1 VFTLNG
7 ASLEDRVSRYQ
18 TAKPTIGADR
28 IVTTL
33 QGIGVKRLFGM
44 PGGGSNADLIEAAMR
59 IGLPFSLAHTE
70 TASAFMATAQAE
82 ITGQPGACLAT
93 LGPGA
98 ASLMNGVANA
108 YLDRVP
114 LMVLTDC
121 HAGSA
126 GVMQHQTLSHG
137 QMFSPVV
144 KWSVRLRA
152 DEIDRQLQQA
162 VETVSS
168 VPYGPVHLDIS
179 SEVTSVAME
188 ASLDHAPVF
197 PESAAEPQRS
207 LPQKVQQILRAAK
220 RPVFLLGLGARSAA
234 ISREVREMCE
244 RFNIPALVT
253 YKAKGVVPD
262 THPWFAG
269 VLTNGALEREV
280 LEGAD
285 AFLAIGLDPVE
296 LLPKPWTP
304 KQPIIS
310 ITPWPLIQEHIPFDY
325 ELVGPVVALLQAVAE
340 VLSREDGWSPTEL
353 LSLVRRQRNSM
364 RPHGHP
370 GELLPHRVVE
380 IVADR
385 YPGARITV
393 DAGAFMLPVM
403 ALWPTDE
410 PVGALISNGL
420 STMGFALPAAIGA
433 TLLEPSKPVI
443 AFTGDGGLL
452 MCLGDLRTA
461 SRESLPVRVIVF
473 DDGDLSL
480 IKIKQIQRGY
490 QPIGVSLGEIEWQ
503 SLGAGLGVLA
513 VVANS
518 EEALNACLV
527 ETVKHPGPVLIA
539 ARISSDGYQATI
551 RAMRG

>member
-1 VFTLNG
+1 LEHG
-7 ASLEDRVSRYQ
+7 ASQYQ
-18 TAKPTIGADR
+18 MAKPTTGADR
-28 IVTTL
+28 IVRTL
-33 QGIGVKRLFGM
+33 QSIGVKRLFGM

-82 ITGQPGACLAT
+82 ITGRPGACLAT

-108 YLDRVP
+108 HLDRVP

-126 GVMQHQTLSHG
+126 DGMQHQALSHR

-144 KWSVRLRA
+144 KWSARLCA
-152 DEIDRQLQQA
+152 DEIEQQLQRA
-162 VETVSS
+162 VEAVCG
-168 VPYGPVHLDIS
+168 VPYGPVHLDVS
-179 SEVTSVAME
+179 SEVTSAATAVIPDGA
-188 ASLDHAPVF
+188 AVFSDPGTAPQ
-197 PESAAEPQRS
+197 ES

-220 RPVFLLGLGARSAA
+220 RPVFLLGLGARSVE
-234 ISREVREMCE
+234 ISHEVRKLCE
-244 RFNIPALVT
+244 RFHIPALVT

-262 THPWFAG
+262 THSWFGG

-280 LEGAD
+280 LERAD

-296 LLPKPWTP
+296 LLPKPWTF

-310 ITPWPLIQEHIPFDY
+310 ITTWPLIQQHIPFDF
-325 ELVGPVVALLQAVAE
+325 EVVGPVAPLLQAVAE
-340 VLSREDGWSPTEL
+340 FLSRQDGWVPTEL
-353 LSLVRRQRNSM
+353 ASLVRQQRDHM
-364 RPHGHP
+364 RPHGHL
-370 GELLPHRVVE
+370 GELLPHHVVDL
-380 IVADR
+380 VADR

-393 DAGAFMLPVM
+393 DAGAFMFPVM
-403 ALWPTDE
+403 ALWPADE
-410 PVGALISNGL
+410 PVGVLISNGL

-433 TLLEPSKPVI
+433 ALLEPSKPVV

-461 SRESLPVRVIVF
+461 ARESLAVRIIVF

-480 IKIKQIQRGY
+480 IKIKQLQRGY
-490 QPIGVSLGEIEWQ
+490 QPIGVSIGDIKWR
-503 SLGAGLGVLA
+503 SLGAALGVLA
-513 VVANS
+513 LVASS
-518 EEALNACLV
+518 EEALKACLA

-539 ARISSDGYQATI
+539 AKISSDRYQATI
-551 RAMRG
+551 RALRG

>member
-1 VFTLNG
+1 M
-7 ASLEDRVSRYQ
+7 SRYQ
-18 TAKPTIGADR
+18 TKRPTTGADR

-44 PGGGSNADLIEAAMR
+44 PGGGSNADLIEAATH

-70 TASAFMATAQAE
+70 TASAFMAAAQAE
-82 ITGQPGACLAT
+82 ITGHPGACLAT

-108 YLDRVP
+108 HLDRVP

-126 GVMQHQTLSHG
+126 DVMQHQALSHG

-144 KWSVRLRA
+144 KWSARLSA
-152 DEIDRQLQQA
+152 DKIDQQLQQA
-162 VETVSS
+162 VEAVCS
-168 VPYGPVHLDIS
+168 VPSGPVHLDIS
-179 SEVTSVAME
+179 SEVTSVALGG
-188 ASLDHAPVF
+188 SPDRAPVF
-197 PESAAEPQRS
+197 SESGAEQQES

-244 RFNIPALVT
+244 RFKIPALVT

-262 THPWFAG
+262 THSWFGG

-296 LLPKPWTP
+296 LLPKPWTL
-304 KQPIIS
+304 KQPILS
-310 ITPWPLIQEHIPFDY
+310 ITPWPLIQQHIPFDY
-325 ELVGPVVALLQAVAE
+325 EVVGPVVPLLQAVAE
-340 VLSREDGWSPTEL
+340 FLSLVDGWSPAEL
-353 LSLVRRQRNSM
+353 LSLVRRQRDNM
-364 RPHGHP
+364 RPPGYL

-380 IVADR
+380 LVADR
-385 YPGARITV
+385 YRGARITV
-393 DAGAFMLPVM
+393 DAGAFMFPVM

-410 PVGALISNGL
+410 PVGVLISNGL

-433 TLLEPSKPVI
+433 ALLEPSKPVV
-443 AFTGDGGLL
+443 AFTGDAGLL

-461 SRESLPVRVIVF
+461 ARESLPVRLIVF

-490 QPIGVSLGEIEWQ
+490 QPIGVSIGEIKWQ

-513 VVANS
+513 VVASS
-518 EEALNACLV
+518 EEALKACLA
-527 ETVKHPGPVLIA
+527 ETVQHPGPVLIA
-539 ARISSDGYQATI
+539 ARISADGYEATI

>member
-1 VFTLNG
+1 MEHG
-7 ASLEDRVSRYQ
+7 ASRTQ
-18 TAKPTIGADR
+18 TAKPMTGADR
-28 IVTTL
+28 IVATL
-33 QGIGVKRLFGM
+33 QGLGVKRLFGM

-108 YLDRVP
+108 HLDRVP

-121 HAGSA
+121 RAGSA
-126 GVMQHQTLSHG
+126 DVMQHQALSHG
-137 QMFSPVV
+137 EMFSPVA
-144 KWSVRLRA
+144 KWSARLSG
-152 DEIDRQLQQA
+152 DKIDQQLEQA
-162 VETVSS
+162 VEAVCSL
-168 VPYGPVHLDIS
+168 PYGPVHLDIS
-179 SEVTSVAME
+179 SEVTSVVME
-188 ASLDHAPVF
+188 ASPDRTPVF
-197 PESAAEPQRS
+197 SDYGAEPQES

-220 RPVFLLGLGARSAA
+220 RPVFLLGLGSRTAA

-244 RFNIPALVT
+244 RFKIPALVT

-262 THPWFAG
+262 AHSWFGG

-296 LLPKPWTP
+296 LLPKAWTL
-304 KQPIIS
+304 KQPIVS
-310 ITPWPLIQEHIPFDY
+310 ITPWPLIQHHIPFDY
-325 ELVGPVVALLQAVAE
+325 ELVGPVVPWLQAAAE
-340 VLSREDGWSPTEL
+340 FLSTKDGWSATEL
-353 LSLVRRQRNSM
+353 LPLVRRQRDNM

-380 IVADR
+380 LVADQ
-385 YPGARITV
+385 YHGARITV
-393 DAGAFMLPVM
+393 DAGAFMFPVM
-403 ALWPTDE
+403 ALWPTEE
-410 PVGALISNGL
+410 PVGVLISNGL

-433 TLLEPSKPVI
+433 ALLEPSKPVV

-461 SRESLPVRVIVF
+461 ARESLPLRVVVF

-480 IKIKQIQRGY
+480 IKIKQVQRGY
-490 QPIGVSLGEIEWQ
+490 QPIGVSMGEIKWQ

-518 EEALNACLV
+518 EEALKACLA
-527 ETVKHPGPVLIA
+527 ETVKYPGPVLIA